1 MLDHSPK
8 SRPTATSLIDT
19 DLNDEGL
26 EEIADELSAFGDAE
40 SAYLSESDVEYQNS
54 DYIE

>member
-8 SRPTATSLIDT
+8 SRPTAISLIDT

-26 EEIADELSAFGDAE
+26 EEIADESSAFGDAE
-40 SAYLSESDVEYQNS
+40 SAYLSESDVECQNS

>member
-8 SRPTATSLIDT
+8 NRPTATSLIKT
-19 DLNDEGL
+19 DLKDEGL
-26 EEIADELSAFGDAE
+26 EEIADESSAFEDAE
-40 SAYLSESDVEYQNS
+40 STYLSESDVECQNS